1 MTRRAYAKLTPREEQ
16 RIVAMR
22 AEGLTFDVI
31 AARVGCSKGA
41 VWNALHAHELASS
54 QSSGSSGSVEVVD
67 RTKERAQGCTDAIGT
82 VRTLLKK
89 TARRLP

>member
-31 AARVGCSKGA
+31 AARVGCSKGT

-54 QSSGSSGSVEVVD
+54 HSSGSVEVVD